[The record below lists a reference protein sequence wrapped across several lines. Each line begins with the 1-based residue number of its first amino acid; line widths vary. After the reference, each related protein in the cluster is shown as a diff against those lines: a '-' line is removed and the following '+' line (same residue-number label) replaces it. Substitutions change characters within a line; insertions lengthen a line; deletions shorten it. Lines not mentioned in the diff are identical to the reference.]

1 MFGSSK
7 PFLGLRGRKLN
18 IAIAA
23 VAGVDMLLF
32 GFDQGVV
39 GGVLTLDSFT
49 STFPEICTTT
59 VCTAG
64 MSDAAANRQSVLQ
77 GVSVSSYNLG
87 CFVGALLTIFLG
99 DRLGRKRCIFGGS
112 LIMAV
117 GAVLQCSAFA
127 LPQLI
132 VGRVICGI
140 GNGINTSTVPVWQ
153 AECSKSHRR
162 GPTVMA
168 ELCIVVG
175 GVALSYWLDYAFSFL
190 EPSSAAWRVPIAF
203 QLLFTLTVLA
213 TILFMP
219 ESPRWLVLQQQED
232 REAEALDVLCAIYDC
247 ERDDAFVNAELE
259 AVRVVARA
267 STQGTFQD
275 LFTMGKTKNM
285 QRTLLAYGIQVMQ
298 QITGIN
304 LITYYAATIY
314 ENEIGLSGNLSRI
327 LAACNGLEYFI
338 AMFPAIFLVER
349 IGRRPLLLV
358 GSVGMALTM
367 AVLAISTSIASNSV
381 NGNTAA
387 GIVAAVFLFVFNTF
401 FALGWC
407 GLPWLIPTE
416 LLPLEI
422 RAKASAL
429 ATSAD
434 WIFNFLV
441 VMITP
446 VAFHNIGW
454 RTYIVFAVF
463 NAAIIPVVYLFYPE
477 TMGRSLEEMDLIF
490 AKSTGWLDTVRKA
503 KTMPRHF
510 GKNGE
515 VLRDMLPEVREE
527 LEVGEEAPKLAAAEA
542 SHVEK

>member
-259 AVRVVARA
+259 A
-267 STQGTFQD
+267 GTFQD